1 MNGIFNEAEL
11 ERAIIELFER
21 EGYEHLNGDEIHR
34 TTDETLLL
42 DDLRAFIST
51 RYANENL
58 SATELQ
64 KIENKLSL
72 INSAPLYAGNREAFF
87 LINEGFD
94 LTRDDTSKVALH
106 VEYIDFNAPD
116 KNIFKVV
123 NQFSVQGDRLRRP
136 DLLIFVNGIPIA
148 ICEFKSAIR
157 EDATIHDAWEQ
168 IFFRYSRDIPKLLRY
183 SFLAVISDGANT
195 KLGSIFTPYEN
206 FYSWNKISDTEEIS
220 DGIGSLF
227 TISLKKL
234 SLITEKN

>member
-11 ERAIIELFER
+11 ERAIIELFKR
-21 EGYEHLNGDEIHR
+21 EGYEHLNG
-34 TTDETLLL
+34 
-42 DDLRAFIST
+42 
-51 RYANENL
+51 NENL

-64 KIENKLSL
+64 TIENKLSL

-87 LINEGFD
+87 LVNEGFD
-94 LTRDDTSKVALH
+94 LPRDDTSKVALH
-106 VEYIDFNAPD
+106 VEYIDFDAPD

-123 NQFSVQGDRLRRP
+123 SQFSVQGDRLRRP

-183 SFLAVISDGANT
+183 NFLAVISDGANT

-206 FYSWNKISDTEEIS
+206 FYSWNKISEAKKFPT
-220 DGIGSLF
+220 SLARC
-227 TISLKKL
+227 SR
-234 SLITEKN
+234 